1 MTDEMNRVWQR
12 EGTTG
17 ILSLPGSGNYLYE
30 PDFMPIDEL
39 RDCLGEPGLKGVIV
53 RGSGRHFSA
62 GADLQRLRQLANDE
76 ALLYRKMTAG
86 KKLLELINNT
96 PLPIVAEI
104 SGACFGGG
112 LEIALACH
120 IRICSETAL
129 FAFPEASLGILPGLG
144 GTFSLPKVIGE
155 GKAAEMILT
164 GDVINAEKAGGL
176 KLIDHVVPARQ
187 LHEFTLSYLDKLTG
201 DKEVEVIR
209 AVMQSIINARSMDTD
224 RAMESETR
232 LFCSLAARNMND

>member
-1 MTDEMNRVWQR
+1 MLT
-12 EGTTG
+12 
-17 ILSLPGSGNYLYE
+17 LPTSGNYLYE
-30 PDFMPIDEL
+30 PDFMPFDEL
-39 RDCLGEPGLKGVIV
+39 RDYLGEPGLKGVIV

-62 GADLQRLRQLANDE
+62 GADLQRLRQLAHDE

-86 KKLLELINNT
+86 KKLLELIHNT

-129 FAFPEASLGILPGLG
+129 FAFPETGLGILPGLG

-164 GDVINAEKAGGL
+164 GDVINAEKAAGL
-176 KLIDHVVPARQ
+176 KLIDHIVPARQ
-187 LHEFTLSYLDKLTG
+187 LHEFTMSYLGKLTG
-201 DKEVEVIR
+201 DKDAEVIR

-232 LFCSLAARNMND
+232 LFCSLAARNLND